1 MKSTLERGRW
11 ITKALVAAAFL
22 TLASGA
28 ALAAEPDSGDGRGR
42 RAQGTVSTEAR
53 HARHRNSANALGL
66 TKQQTVRLA
75 ATRKAAMEATKDIEG
90 HKERGKAIREQMT
103 AARDNI
109 LTDEQKAKLQ
119 ELREN
124 HEGHGKGKVG
134 PGGKG
139 RGKGNVGPGGKGRG
153 KGNVGPGGKG
163 RGKGN
168 AGPGGKGRGK
178 GIAGPGKHGGD
189 VSGPG
194 QGKGA
199 EGPGRRA
206 RRAAAEKETE

>member
-11 ITKALVAAAFL
+11 MTKAFVAAACL
-22 TLASGA
+22 TLTCGA
-28 ALAAEPDSGDGRGR
+28 ALAAEPDAGDGRGR
-42 RAQGTVSTEAR
+42 RAQGAVPRSVR
-53 HARHRNSANALGL
+53 RARHRNHAKTLGL
-66 TKQQTVRLA
+66 TKQQRARLA
-75 ATRKAAMEATKDIEG
+75 AARKAAMQATTGIEG
-90 HKERGKAIREQMT
+90 HRERGKAIREQMA
-103 AARDNI
+103 AARDKI
-109 LTDEQKAKLQ
+109 LTDEQKVKFQ
-119 ELREN
+119 ELRKN
-124 HEGHGKGKVG
+124 HKGRGKGNLG

-139 RGKGNVGPGGKGRG
+139 RGKGSP
-153 KGNVGPGGKG
+153 GPGGKG

-189 VSGPG
+189 VGGPG

-199 EGPGRRA
+199 EGPGRRGRRA